1 MEIFKKTSFWI
12 LSCAILYSIGILLFW
27 TSDILS
33 KGDADKIS
41 AFGSI
46 LGAIG
51 SFFAAFVAIYLFSDW
66 RVVKNYELVKE
77 TSLTLLNA
85 ILNINS
91 DIESLLSITYEFENL
106 EKAEFDEFN
115 KMCADY
121 SRNFMNNLIVLKSKN
136 NLHHGL
142 VRNFENDTKLFDK
155 DDLELITNIF
165 DKIATNIELVISNY
179 YLKNQNP
186 TGTIKQLEAIDLN
199 KYSKMVRVKI
209 ILLNKE
215 CKPN

>member
-1 MEIFKKTSFWI
+1 MKISSPFFLTLLAIVLYSVCMLVYGTLCIFKN
-12 LSCAILYSIGILLFW
+12 ANAN
-27 TSDILS
+27 D
-33 KGDADKIS
+33 IS

-46 LGAIG
+46 LGGVG

-91 DIESLLSITYEFENL
+91 DIESLLSITHEFEILN
-106 EKAEFDEFN
+106 EAEYEEFN
-115 KMCADY
+115 KMCANY
-121 SRNFMNNLIVLKSKN
+121 TLNFMNNLIVLKSKN

-142 VRNFENDTKLFDK
+142 VRNFETDKKLFEK
-155 DDLELITNIF
+155 EELELITNIF
-165 DKIATNIELVISNY
+165 DIIANNVELIIKNY
-179 YLKNQNP
+179 FLNKQNP
-186 TGTIKQLEAIDLN
+186 TAQKHKLQIIDLN
-199 KYSKMVRVKI
+199 KYSTMVRSKI
-209 ILLNKE
+209 SLLNKE